1 VTAELAAQLQATVE
15 QLEGYRQTLG
25 STIAA
30 LDALFADNSQ
40 ATTLANDST
49 EHGGQAAAIQQA
61 LNADAAM
68 LQASGQQ
75 FSAAVE
81 SLHAQVNQSLSQLQA
96 QDGAWD
102 QGYGTLQTG
111 LGALDH
117 AGDQAGTQSTAA
129 LTGVQSKLQ
138 DAQQTTQAQL
148 QQFDAAGQVLN
159 ADLTTNVQP
168 AVTNVTQTFQTTV
181 SGPQTAQSTEQL
193 ATTYT
198 QIDSSLDSCLQ
209 TGGDANQAFQ
219 STVSDSAQTLIS
231 TIAADVNDPITA
243 AAQDLTGGTLDEV
256 TQSVTASVS
265 TIQAGADVASALSG
279 TAPQA
284 QDLKNSADD
293 IKQAITVSQS
303 GMSGNGDSS

>member
-1 VTAELAAQLQATVE
+1 MTTELAAQLQATVE
-15 QLEGYRQTLG
+15 QLEAYRQALG
-25 STIAA
+25 SSITA
-30 LDALFADNSQ
+30 LDARFADHGQ
-40 ATTLANDST
+40 ATAVANDST

-75 FSAAVE
+75 FDAAVE
-81 SLHAQVNQSLSQLQA
+81 GLHAQVNQSLAQLQT
-96 QDGAWD
+96 QDAAWD

-117 AGDQAGTQSTAA
+117 AGGQAATDSAAA

-138 DAQQTTQAQL
+138 DAQQATQGQL
-148 QQFDAAGQVLN
+148 QQFDTTGQGLN
-159 ADLTTNVQP
+159 TDLTTNVQP
-168 AVTNVTQTFQTTV
+168 AVTTVTQTFQTTI

-198 QIDSSLDSCLQ
+198 QIDSSLDSVLQ
-209 TGGDANQAFQ
+209 TGGDANQTFQ
-219 STVSDSAQTLIS
+219 SAVVDSAQTLVSSIGS
-231 TIAADVNDPITA
+231 DVNDPISA
-243 AAQDLTGGTLDEV
+243 AAQDLTAGTLDDL

-265 TIQAGADVASALSG
+265 TIQNGAEVASALTG
-279 TAPQA
+279 TAAQA

-293 IKQAITVSQS
+293 IKQAILASQE
-303 GMSGNGDSS
+303 GNNS